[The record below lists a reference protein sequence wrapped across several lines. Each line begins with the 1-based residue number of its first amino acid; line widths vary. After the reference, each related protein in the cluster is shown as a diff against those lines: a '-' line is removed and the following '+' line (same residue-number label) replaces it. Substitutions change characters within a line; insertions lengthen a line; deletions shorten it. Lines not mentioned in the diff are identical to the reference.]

1 MEFSSV
7 DLKRCTLV
15 RVAGRIDGTVAPELG
30 NQLRGLTDS
39 GRYKLVLNMKDVN
52 YTSSAALRELISTWK
67 NCRRWNRGD
76 MRLAELNTNIRKV
89 LDLTGLSSQFVMFD
103 SEAEAVGSF

>member
-7 DLKRCTLV
+7 DLKRATLV
-15 RVAGRIDGTVAPELG
+15 RLSGRIDGSVAPELG
-30 NQLRGLTDS
+30 TQLRALTDS

-67 NCRRWNRGD
+67 SCRRWNRGD
-76 MRLAELNTNIRKV
+76 MRLAEVNPNIRKV
-89 LDLTGLSSQFVMFD
+89 LDLTGLMTQFQLFD
-103 SEAEAVGSF
+103 TEAEAVGSF